1 MIDLNYRLMGQ
12 RLRAIRKKQGLTQEQ
27 VAEKAEI
34 SPQHYSGVETGG
46 VKISLPALIRVANA
60 LNASMDEL
68 LMDSISNI
76 IQPVLWAVTA
86 LISIRNVESYRRCSS
101 MLPWTVGL
109 VCIFMTAILSARQM
123 STGIPHGAAQI
134 FMLQSPTLRRLL
146 LYKHQCKQ
154 SYHGVSQTGGST
166 CLWRYC
172 RDDACTFCGEG
183 ISRLLPYCVQS

>member
-68 LMDSISNI
+68 LMDSISVASKPGLMREVETVFSDASADEMYLMLSQAKSI
-76 IQPVLWAVTA
+76 KEAVRVKG
-86 LISIRNVESYRRCSS
+86 LLVEK
-101 MLPWTVGL
+101 L
-109 VCIFMTAILSARQM
+109 
-123 STGIPHGAAQI
+123 
-134 FMLQSPTLRRLL
+134 
-146 LYKHQCKQ
+146 
-154 SYHGVSQTGGST
+154 
-166 CLWRYC
+166 
-172 RDDACTFCGEG
+172 
-183 ISRLLPYCVQS
+183 